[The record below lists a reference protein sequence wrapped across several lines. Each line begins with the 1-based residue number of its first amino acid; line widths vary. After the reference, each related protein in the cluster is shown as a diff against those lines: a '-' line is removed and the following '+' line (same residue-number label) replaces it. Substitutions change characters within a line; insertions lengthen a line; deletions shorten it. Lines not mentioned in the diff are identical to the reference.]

1 MAKEQIFQEPMGLAE
16 VRVDHSQ
23 DVLQDISDSFYE
35 SADALARMRD
45 RIARLAEEMASRFA
59 AEEQSGRYED
69 ALCQA
74 PWLTARAQELRQQH
88 IQLIE
93 TLNGLRRRCES
104 SDGPVAWWT
113 RIQKD
118 FTDFSELLRE
128 HEGAEKNLLEEMHP
142 APDWGRD

>member
-1 MAKEQIFQEPMGLAE
+1 MAKEQIFQEPMVLAE